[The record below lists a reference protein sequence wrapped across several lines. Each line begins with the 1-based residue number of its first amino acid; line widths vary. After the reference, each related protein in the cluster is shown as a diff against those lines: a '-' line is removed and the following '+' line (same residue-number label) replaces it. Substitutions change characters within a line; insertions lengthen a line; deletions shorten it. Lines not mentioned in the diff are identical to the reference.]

1 MKAQPKTLTVN
12 LYVHAKKQ
20 FNGSYEYNTF
30 AFKADIKAG
39 LGFVI
44 AEHQVEIP
52 FITPTPVE
60 LVHAEIEHLRFEQ
73 SKILAD
79 AQVKSSLLED
89 KIQMLLCLEG
99 KPISKSEEKI
109 PY

>member
-1 MKAQPKTLTVN
+1 MKAQPKTLTVT
-12 LYVHAKKQ
+12 LYIHAKKQ
-20 FNGSYEYNTF
+20 FDGSYEY
-30 AFKADIKAG
+30 AVYPFKADPNNG

-44 AEHQVEIP
+44 AEHNTEIP
-52 FITPTPVE
+52 FSAPTSSE
-60 LVHAEIEHLRFEQ
+60 MILIEINSLKEQQ

-79 AQVKSSLLED
+79 AHIQSSQLED

-99 KPISKSEEKI
+99 KPISKSDEQI